1 MEKYLINNEIYK
13 DLNEQW
19 YTGKNYVALL
29 RSEAK
34 LRNPWIKLQIEQNFA
49 DLKNCKILDIGCGGG
64 LLANDLAELSN
75 NVTGVDIFEESL
87 VVARKYNKYKNV
99 NYIKANALELPFAN
113 ETFDVVCILDVL
125 EHVDDYQ
132 KAIAEAVRVV
142 KKNGFIFFHT
152 FNRNLFT
159 KYFVIKAMEWFVK
172 ETPKNLH
179 VHHLFIKPCELT
191 FEFNKL
197 SCKLLEIKGLN
208 PSFNFKNIVKLI
220 FKKEVDENFNFKF
233 SKFLHAGYIGYCQK
247 LGN

>member
-34 LRNPWIKLQIEQNFA
+34 LRNPWIKLQIKNNF
-49 DLKNCKILDIGCGGG
+49 LETKFCSILDVGCGGG
-64 LLANDLAELSN
+64 LLANDLAEISD
-75 NVTGVDIFEESL
+75 NVTGIDIFEESL
-87 VVARKYNKYKNV
+87 ITARKYNRQKNV
-99 NYIKANALELPFAN
+99 NYLKGNALALPFAN

-125 EHVDDYQ
+125 EHVDNYQ
-132 KAIAEAVRVV
+132 LALKEAVRVV
-142 KKNGFIFFHT
+142 KKSGFIFFHT

-179 VHHLFIKPCELT
+179 VHHLFIKPSELT
-191 FEFNKL
+191 FELKKL
-197 SCKLLEIKGLN
+197 NCNLIEMKGLN
-208 PSFNFKNIVKLI
+208 PSFTFKNIVKLI
-220 FKKEVDENFNFKF
+220 CKKEVDENFKFTF
-233 SKFLHAGYIGYCQK
+233 SKFLHAGYIGYCRK
-247 LGN
+247 SGD